1 MTRDV
6 QMYIIWPVD
15 TRWYKYLLMIEVS
28 EASFWEWCSFLGGIW
43 IQNDSEDID
52 ICGIVVMGRDDF
64 FLPFSTWPMSF
75 GLPTLRPMWILY
87 LQTSAIPI
95 LTCQVSFALLTTMVI
110 LGARVPL
117 GRRHR
122 QCFGWIHQ
130 RRRFAWLSHHPMIF
144 RKLVECGAP
153 QL

>member
-52 ICGIVVMGRDDF
+52 ICGIVVMGRDEIF
-64 FLPFSTWPMSF
+64 WPFSTWPMSF

-95 LTCQVSFALLTTMVI
+95 LTCQVSFALVTTMV
-110 LGARVPL
+110 LRCP
-117 GRRHR
+117 
-122 QCFGWIHQ
+122 
-130 RRRFAWLSHHPMIF
+130 
-144 RKLVECGAP
+144 GAP
-153 QL
+153 GLPPPAMLRVNPRAAQIRLGKSSSNDYPLVF